1 MNGLGSYEEALE
13 AARHAS
19 EDTPELFVAMWSL
32 SELVEAA
39 SRTGDGEAA
48 AQALVRLGKHTQGC
62 ESEWGLGIEARSRA
76 LLAEGEAAERAY
88 LEAIDRLSQTKLR
101 PDLARARLL
110 YGEWLRRANHRT
122 DARGQLRAAHEEF
135 VSMGMEAFAER
146 SRHEL
151 LATGEKV
158 RSRRDDTRDELTPQ
172 EEQIARLARDGLT
185 NPEIAAQLFLSPR
198 TVEWHL
204 RKVFTKLDIKSRR
217 ELRTAL
223 PDSASVAVP
232 A

>member
-1 MNGLGSYEEALE
+1 
-13 AARHAS
+13 
-19 EDTPELFVAMWSL
+19 MWSL

-39 SRTGDGEAA
+39 ARTGETDRAA
-48 AQALVRLGKHTQGC
+48 LALARLDEHTAATDSDWAMGMSSRAHALV
-62 ESEWGLGIEARSRA
+62 
-76 LLAEGEAAERAY
+76 AEGDAAEAQYR
-88 LEAIDRLSQTKLR
+88 EAVDRLERTRLL
-101 PDLARARLL
+101 PDFARARLL
-110 YGEWLRRANHRT
+110 YGEWLRRQNRRA
-122 DARGQLRAAHEEF
+122 DAREQLRLAYEAF
-135 VSMGMEAFAER
+135 LSMGAEAFAER
-146 SRHEL
+146 ARHEL

-204 RKVFTKLDIKSRR
+204 RKVFSKLEITSRR
-217 ELRTAL
+217 QLRSAL
-223 PDSASVAVP
+223 PDPGRDVVP